1 MKIRRL
7 ERLKMVVTKVFQIK
21 QPGNLKNAINYIV
34 NDAKTLKADD
44 MNDPENIFSYE
55 VQGEEVFKRLV
66 SGYDLTDSSDKDTV
80 YDDFIL
86 TKMSADSLNGND
98 RLSDLKNPDRVL
110 AHHLIQSF
118 SPDDNLTPEEI
129 HEIGRKTVLEL
140 TGGNHQFIIAT
151 HMDKGHIHNHII
163 FNTTN
168 STTLKKFEWK
178 KGTKQSL
185 SKISDKHSELA
196 GAKIIEPKMNNSYT
210 KYSAW
215 RRQNNYRFEIKERL
229 DFLLKH
235 SLSLEDFKQ
244 KAAALDLQIDFSG
257 KFVKYK
263 LLDQPQQRNVRD
275 NTLSKKGLY
284 SLEKI
289 KERISKNQLVFDVE
303 ELKAQYQE
311 SKEKTANDF
320 ELKLEVESW
329 QVEQES
335 KQGIYVQMDMGALNS
350 GTILIPSHKVDKN
363 EDGNYTIYIKEKD
376 YFYFLNPD
384 QSQKNRYMMGLTVA
398 RQLAKQNGE
407 TLVTKNAQISSMRE
421 LIKEYNFLV
430 EHGVTDGAQ
439 FQHLEERFNEKIETT
454 QEELR
459 QLDERLG
466 RYHKIEGALLA
477 IQKSPENSL
486 TSVQLLDDL
495 GVPKD
500 IGLEDV
506 SQLIKQFQIEKGA
519 LQEFFDDTL
528 KHYTDYR
535 DIKEHVRSREEK
547 VDRRFEDEKVL

>member
-1 MKIRRL
+1 
-7 ERLKMVVTKVFQIK
+7 MVVIKSPTQIK
-21 QPGNLKNAINYIV
+21 TPANLKRAVNYIL
-34 NDAKTLKADD
+34 NEAKTLVSGTAESDLD
-44 MNDPENIFSYE
+44 FPLVYHD
-55 VQGEEVFKRLV
+55 GELQMKLV
-66 SGYDLTDSSDKDTV
+66 SGNGISDFSVADEEMVMTKLAAAFKKG
-80 YDDFIL
+80 DD
-86 TKMSADSLNGND
+86 
-98 RLSDLKNPDRVL
+98 DLKELSSGKQVL
-110 AHHLIQSF
+110 AHHIIQSF
-118 SPDDNLTPEEI
+118 SPDDNLTPEQV
-129 HEIGRKTVLEL
+129 HEIGRQTMLEL
-140 TGGNHQFIIAT
+140 TGGNYEFVIAT
-151 HMDKGHIHNHII
+151 HTDKDHLHNHII
-163 FNTTN
+163 LNTTN
-168 STTLKKFEWK
+168 TSTLKKFRWEK
-178 KGTKQSL
+178 KTLKNL
-185 SKISDKHSELA
+185 RAISDKYA
-196 GAKIIEPKMNNSYT
+196 ARYGAKIIEPTMKNSYT

-244 KAAALDLQIDFSG
+244 KAAALNLQIDFSS

-275 NTLSKKGLY
+275 DTLSKKGLY

-303 ELKAQYQE
+303 ELKEQYQE

-430 EHGVTDGAQ
+430 EHGVTDGTQ
-439 FQHLEERFNEKIETT
+439 FQHLEERFNEKIEAT

-486 TSVQLLDDL
+486 AAVQLLDDL

-500 IGLEDV
+500 MGLEDV

>member
-1 MKIRRL
+1 
-7 ERLKMVVTKVFQIK
+7 MVVIKTPKQIK
-21 QPGNLKNAINYIV
+21 TPSNLKIAVRYIL
-34 NDAKTLKADD
+34 NEAKTLVSGTAESDLD
-44 MNDPENIFSYE
+44 FPLVYHD
-55 VQGEEVFKRLV
+55 GELQMKLV
-66 SGYDLTDSSDKDTV
+66 SGNGISDFSVADEEMVMTKLAAAFKKG
-80 YDDFIL
+80 DD
-86 TKMSADSLNGND
+86 
-98 RLSDLKNPDRVL
+98 DLKELSSGKQVL
-110 AHHLIQSF
+110 AHHIIQSF
-118 SPDDNLTPEEI
+118 SPDDNLTPEQV
-129 HEIGRKTVLEL
+129 HEIGRQTMLEL
-140 TGGNHQFIIAT
+140 TGGNYEFVIAT
-151 HMDKGHIHNHII
+151 HTDKDHLHNHII
-163 FNTTN
+163 LNTTN
-168 STTLKKFEWK
+168 TSTLKKFRWEK
-178 KGTKQSL
+178 KTLKNL
-185 SKISDKHSELA
+185 RAISDKYA
-196 GAKIIEPKMNNSYT
+196 ARYGAKIIEPTMKNSYT

-235 SLSLEDFKQ
+235 SLSLEDFKH

-275 NTLSKKGLY
+275 DTLSKKGLY

-303 ELKAQYQE
+303 ELKEQYQE

-335 KQGIYVQMDMGALNS
+335 KQGIYVQMDMGVLNS

-430 EHGVTDGAQ
+430 EHGVTDGTQ
-439 FQHLEERFNEKIETT
+439 FQHLEERFNEKIEAT

-486 TSVQLLDDL
+486 AAVQLLDDL

-500 IGLEDV
+500 MGLEDV

-547 VDRRFEDEKVL
+547 VDRRFEDEKTL

>member
-1 MKIRRL
+1 
-7 ERLKMVVTKVFQIK
+7 MVVIKTPKQIK
-21 QPGNLKNAINYIV
+21 TPSNLKIAVRYIL
-34 NDAKTLKADD
+34 NEAKTLVSETAESDLD
-44 MNDPENIFSYE
+44 FPLVYHN
-55 VQGEEVFKRLV
+55 GELQMKLV
-66 SGYDLTDSSDKDTV
+66 SGNGISDFSVADEEMVMTKLAAAFKKG
-80 YDDFIL
+80 DD
-86 TKMSADSLNGND
+86 
-98 RLSDLKNPDRVL
+98 DLKELSSGKQVL
-110 AHHLIQSF
+110 AHHIIQSF
-118 SPDDNLTPEEI
+118 SPDDNLTPEQV
-129 HEIGRKTVLEL
+129 HEIGRQTMLEL
-140 TGGNHQFIIAT
+140 TGGNYEFVIAT
-151 HMDKGHIHNHII
+151 HTDKDHLHNHII
-163 FNTTN
+163 LNTTN
-168 STTLKKFEWK
+168 TSTLKKFRWEK
-178 KGTKQSL
+178 KTLKNL
-185 SKISDKHSELA
+185 RAISDKYA
-196 GAKIIEPKMNNSYT
+196 ARYGAKIIEPTMKNSYT

-244 KAAALDLQIDFSG
+244 KAAALNLQIDFSG

-275 NTLSKKGLY
+275 DTLSKKGLY

-303 ELKAQYQE
+303 ELKEQYQE

-547 VDRRFEDEKVL
+547 VDRRFEDEKTL

>member
-1 MKIRRL
+1 
-7 ERLKMVVTKVFQIK
+7 MVVIKTPKQIK
-21 QPGNLKNAINYIV
+21 TPSNLKIAVRYIL
-34 NDAKTLKADD
+34 NEAKTLVSGTAESDLD
-44 MNDPENIFSYE
+44 FPLVYHD
-55 VQGEEVFKRLV
+55 GELQMKLV
-66 SGYDLTDSSDKDTV
+66 SGNGISDFSVADEEMVMTKLAAAFKKG
-80 YDDFIL
+80 DD
-86 TKMSADSLNGND
+86 
-98 RLSDLKNPDRVL
+98 DLKELSSGKQVL
-110 AHHLIQSF
+110 AHHIIQSF
-118 SPDDNLTPEEI
+118 SPDDNLTPEQV
-129 HEIGRKTVLEL
+129 HEIGRQTMLEL
-140 TGGNHQFIIAT
+140 TGGNYEFVIAT
-151 HMDKGHIHNHII
+151 HTDKDHLHNHII
-163 FNTTN
+163 LNTTN
-168 STTLKKFEWK
+168 TSTLKKFRWEK
-178 KGTKQSL
+178 KTLKNL
-185 SKISDKHSELA
+185 RAISDKYA
-196 GAKIIEPKMNNSYT
+196 ARYGAKIIEPTMKNSYT

-244 KAAALDLQIDFSG
+244 KAAALNLQIDFSG

-275 NTLSKKGLY
+275 DTLSKKGLY

-303 ELKAQYQE
+303 ELKEQYQE

-430 EHGVTDGAQ
+430 EHGVTDGTQ
-439 FQHLEERFNEKIETT
+439 FQHLEERFNEKIEAT

-477 IQKSPENSL
+477 IQQSPENSL
-486 TSVQLLDDL
+486 AAVQLLDDL

-500 IGLEDV
+500 MGLEDV

-547 VDRRFEDEKVL
+547 VDRRFEDGKTL

>member
-1 MKIRRL
+1 
-7 ERLKMVVTKVFQIK
+7 MVVIKSPTQIK
-21 QPGNLKNAINYIV
+21 TPANLKRAVNYIL
-34 NDAKTLKADD
+34 NEAKTLVSETAESDLD
-44 MNDPENIFSYE
+44 FPLVYHN
-55 VQGEEVFKRLV
+55 GEFQMKLV
-66 SGYDLTDSSDKDTV
+66 SGNGISDFSVADEEMVMTKLAAAFKKG
-80 YDDFIL
+80 DD
-86 TKMSADSLNGND
+86 
-98 RLSDLKNPDRVL
+98 DLKELSSGKQVL
-110 AHHLIQSF
+110 AHHIIQSF
-118 SPDDNLTPEEI
+118 SPDDNLTPEQV
-129 HEIGRKTVLEL
+129 HEIGRQTMLEL
-140 TGGNHQFIIAT
+140 TGGNYEFVIAT
-151 HMDKGHIHNHII
+151 HTDKDHLHNHII
-163 FNTTN
+163 LNTTN
-168 STTLKKFEWK
+168 TSTLKKFRWEK
-178 KGTKQSL
+178 KTLKNL
-185 SKISDKHSELA
+185 RAISDKYA
-196 GAKIIEPKMNNSYT
+196 TRYGAKIIEPTMKNSYT

-275 NTLSKKGLY
+275 DTLSKKGLY

-303 ELKAQYQE
+303 EMKEQYQE

-335 KQGIYVQMDMGALNS
+335 GQGIYVQMDMGALNS

-407 TLVTKNAQISSMRE
+407 TVVTKNAQISSMRE

-430 EHGVTDGAQ
+430 EHGVTDGTQ
-439 FQHLEERFNEKIETT
+439 FQHLEERFNEKIEAT

-477 IQKSPENSL
+477 IQQSPENSL
-486 TSVQLLDDL
+486 VAVQLLDDL

-500 IGLEDV
+500 MGLEDV

>member
-1 MKIRRL
+1 
-7 ERLKMVVTKVFQIK
+7 MVVIKTPKQIK
-21 QPGNLKNAINYIV
+21 TPSNLKIAVRYIL
-34 NDAKTLKADD
+34 NEAKTLVSGTAESDLD
-44 MNDPENIFSYE
+44 FPLVYHD
-55 VQGEEVFKRLV
+55 GELQMKLV
-66 SGYDLTDSSDKDTV
+66 SGNGISDFSVADEEMVMTKLAAAFKKG
-80 YDDFIL
+80 DD
-86 TKMSADSLNGND
+86 
-98 RLSDLKNPDRVL
+98 DLKELSSGKQVL
-110 AHHLIQSF
+110 AHHIIQSF
-118 SPDDNLTPEEI
+118 SPDDNLTPEQV
-129 HEIGRKTVLEL
+129 HEIGRQTMLEL
-140 TGGNHQFIIAT
+140 TGGNYEFVIAT
-151 HMDKGHIHNHII
+151 HTDKDHLHNHII
-163 FNTTN
+163 LNTTN
-168 STTLKKFEWK
+168 TSTLKKFRWEK
-178 KGTKQSL
+178 KTLKNL
-185 SKISDKHSELA
+185 RAISDKYA
-196 GAKIIEPKMNNSYT
+196 ARYGAKIIEPTMKNSYT

-235 SLSLEDFKQ
+235 SLSLEDFKH
-244 KAAALDLQIDFSG
+244 KAAALNLQIDFSG

-275 NTLSKKGLY
+275 DTLSKKGLY

-303 ELKAQYQE
+303 ELKEQYQE

-430 EHGVTDGAQ
+430 EHGVTDGTQ
-439 FQHLEERFNEKIETT
+439 FQHLEERFNEKIEAT

-486 TSVQLLDDL
+486 AAIQLLDDL

-500 IGLEDV
+500 MGLEDV
-506 SQLIKQFQIEKGA
+506 SQLFKQFQIEKGA

-547 VDRRFEDEKVL
+547 VDRRFEDEKTL

>member
-1 MKIRRL
+1 
-7 ERLKMVVTKVFQIK
+7 MVVIKSPTQIK
-21 QPGNLKNAINYIV
+21 TPANLKRAVNYIL
-34 NDAKTLKADD
+34 NEAKTLVSGTAESDLD
-44 MNDPENIFSYE
+44 FPLVYHD
-55 VQGEEVFKRLV
+55 GELQMKLV
-66 SGYDLTDSSDKDTV
+66 SGNGISDFSVADEEMVMTKLAAAFKKG
-80 YDDFIL
+80 DD
-86 TKMSADSLNGND
+86 
-98 RLSDLKNPDRVL
+98 DLKELSSGKQVL
-110 AHHLIQSF
+110 AHHIIQSF
-118 SPDDNLTPEEI
+118 SPDDNLTPEQV
-129 HEIGRKTVLEL
+129 HEIGRQTMLEL
-140 TGGNHQFIIAT
+140 TGGNYEFVIAT
-151 HMDKGHIHNHII
+151 HTDKDHLHNHII
-163 FNTTN
+163 LNTTN
-168 STTLKKFEWK
+168 TSTLKKFRWEK
-178 KGTKQSL
+178 KTLKNL
-185 SKISDKHSELA
+185 RAISDKRA
-196 GAKIIEPKMNNSYT
+196 ARYGAKIIEPTMKNSYT

-244 KAAALDLQIDFSG
+244 KAAALNLQIDFSG

-275 NTLSKKGLY
+275 DTLSKKGLY

-303 ELKAQYQE
+303 ELKEQYQE

-477 IQKSPENSL
+477 IQQSPENSL
-486 TSVQLLDDL
+486 AAVQLLDDL

-500 IGLEDV
+500 MGLEDV

-535 DIKEHVRSREEK
+535 DVKEHVRSREEK
-547 VDRRFEDEKVL
+547 VDRRFEDGKTL

>member
-1 MKIRRL
+1 
-7 ERLKMVVTKVFQIK
+7 MVVIKTPKQIK
-21 QPGNLKNAINYIV
+21 TPSNLKIAVRYIL
-34 NDAKTLKADD
+34 NEAKTLVSGTAESDLD
-44 MNDPENIFSYE
+44 FPLVYHD
-55 VQGEEVFKRLV
+55 GELQMKLV
-66 SGYDLTDSSDKDTV
+66 SGNGISDFSVADEEMVMTKLAAAFKKG
-80 YDDFIL
+80 DD
-86 TKMSADSLNGND
+86 
-98 RLSDLKNPDRVL
+98 DLKELSSGKQVL
-110 AHHLIQSF
+110 AHHIIQSF
-118 SPDDNLTPEEI
+118 SPDDNLTPEQV
-129 HEIGRKTVLEL
+129 HEIGRQTMLEL
-140 TGGNHQFIIAT
+140 TGGNYEFVIAT
-151 HMDKGHIHNHII
+151 HTDKDHLHNHII
-163 FNTTN
+163 LNTTN
-168 STTLKKFEWK
+168 TSTLKKFRWEK
-178 KGTKQSL
+178 KTLKNL
-185 SKISDKHSELA
+185 RAISDKYA
-196 GAKIIEPKMNNSYT
+196 ARYGAKIIEPTMKNSYT

-235 SLSLEDFKQ
+235 SLSLEDFKH

-275 NTLSKKGLY
+275 DTLSKKGLY

-289 KERISKNQLVFDVE
+289 NERISKNQLVFDVE
-303 ELKAQYQE
+303 ELKEQYQE

-430 EHGVTDGAQ
+430 EHGVTDGTQ
-439 FQHLEERFNEKIETT
+439 FQHLEERFNEKIEAT

-486 TSVQLLDDL
+486 AAVQLLDDL

-500 IGLEDV
+500 MGLEDV

>member
-1 MKIRRL
+1 
-7 ERLKMVVTKVFQIK
+7 MVVIKTPKQIK
-21 QPGNLKNAINYIV
+21 TPSNLKIAVRYIL
-34 NDAKTLKADD
+34 NEAKTLVSGTVE
-44 MNDPENIFSYE
+44 NDLDFPLVYHD
-55 VQGEEVFKRLV
+55 GEFQMKLV
-66 SGYDLTDSSDKDTV
+66 SGNGISDFSVADEEMVMTKLAAAFKKG
-80 YDDFIL
+80 DD
-86 TKMSADSLNGND
+86 
-98 RLSDLKNPDRVL
+98 DLKELSSGKQVL
-110 AHHLIQSF
+110 AHHIIQSF
-118 SPDDNLTPEEI
+118 SPDDNLTPEQV
-129 HEIGRKTVLEL
+129 HEIGRQTMLEL
-140 TGGNHQFIIAT
+140 TGGNYEFVIAT
-151 HMDKGHIHNHII
+151 HTDKDHLHNHII
-163 FNTTN
+163 LNTTN
-168 STTLKKFEWK
+168 TSTLKKFRWEK
-178 KGTKQSL
+178 KTLKNL
-185 SKISDKHSELA
+185 RAISDKYA
-196 GAKIIEPKMNNSYT
+196 ARYGAKIIEPTMKNSYT

-235 SLSLEDFKQ
+235 SLSLEDFKH

-275 NTLSKKGLY
+275 DTLSKKGLY

-303 ELKAQYQE
+303 ELKEQYQE

-430 EHGVTDGAQ
+430 EHGVTDGTQ
-439 FQHLEERFNEKIETT
+439 FQHLEERFNEKIEAT

-486 TSVQLLDDL
+486 AAVQLLDDL

-500 IGLEDV
+500 MGLEDV

-547 VDRRFEDEKVL
+547 VDRRSENEKVL

>member
-1 MKIRRL
+1 
-7 ERLKMVVTKVFQIK
+7 MVVIKTPKQIK
-21 QPGNLKNAINYIV
+21 TPSNLKIAVRYIL
-34 NDAKTLKADD
+34 NEAKTLVSETAESDLD
-44 MNDPENIFSYE
+44 FPLVYHN
-55 VQGEEVFKRLV
+55 GELQMKLV
-66 SGYDLTDSSDKDTV
+66 SGNGISDFSVADEEMVMTKLAAAFKKG
-80 YDDFIL
+80 DD
-86 TKMSADSLNGND
+86 
-98 RLSDLKNPDRVL
+98 DLKELSSGKQVL
-110 AHHLIQSF
+110 AHHIIQSF
-118 SPDDNLTPEEI
+118 SPDDNLTPEQV
-129 HEIGRKTVLEL
+129 HEIGCQTMLEL
-140 TGGNHQFIIAT
+140 TGGNYEFVIAT
-151 HMDKGHIHNHII
+151 HTDKDHLHNHII
-163 FNTTN
+163 LNTTN
-168 STTLKKFEWK
+168 TSTLKKFRWEK
-178 KGTKQSL
+178 KTLKNL
-185 SKISDKHSELA
+185 RAISDKYA
-196 GAKIIEPKMNNSYT
+196 ARYGAKIIEPTMKNSYT

-235 SLSLEDFKQ
+235 SLSLEDFKH

-275 NTLSKKGLY
+275 DTLSKKGLY

-303 ELKAQYQE
+303 ELKEQYQE

-430 EHGVTDGAQ
+430 EHGVTDGTQ
-439 FQHLEERFNEKIETT
+439 FQHLEERFNEKIEAT

-486 TSVQLLDDL
+486 AAIQLLDDL

-500 IGLEDV
+500 MGLEDV

-547 VDRRFEDEKVL
+547 VARRFEDEKTL

>member
-1 MKIRRL
+1 
-7 ERLKMVVTKVFQIK
+7 MVVIKTPKQIK
-21 QPGNLKNAINYIV
+21 TPSNLKIAVRYIL
-34 NDAKTLKADD
+34 NEAKTLVSGTAESDLD
-44 MNDPENIFSYE
+44 FPLVYHD
-55 VQGEEVFKRLV
+55 GELQMKLV
-66 SGYDLTDSSDKDTV
+66 SGNGISDFSVADEEMVMTKLAAAFKKG
-80 YDDFIL
+80 DD
-86 TKMSADSLNGND
+86 
-98 RLSDLKNPDRVL
+98 DLKELSSGKQVL
-110 AHHLIQSF
+110 AHHIIQSF
-118 SPDDNLTPEEI
+118 SPDDNLTPEQV
-129 HEIGRKTVLEL
+129 HEIGRQTMLEL
-140 TGGNHQFIIAT
+140 TGGNYEFVIAT
-151 HMDKGHIHNHII
+151 HTDKDHPHNHII
-163 FNTTN
+163 LNTTN
-168 STTLKKFEWK
+168 SSTLKKFRWEK
-178 KGTKQSL
+178 KTLKNL
-185 SKISDKHSELA
+185 RAISDKYA
-196 GAKIIEPKMNNSYT
+196 ARYGAKIIEPTMKNSYT

-235 SLSLEDFKQ
+235 SLSLEDFKH

-275 NTLSKKGLY
+275 DTLSKKGLY

-303 ELKAQYQE
+303 ELKEQYQE

-430 EHGVTDGAQ
+430 EHGVTDGTQ
-439 FQHLEERFNEKIETT
+439 FQHLEERFNEKIEAT

-486 TSVQLLDDL
+486 AAVQLLDDL

-500 IGLEDV
+500 MGLEDV

>member
-1 MKIRRL
+1 
-7 ERLKMVVTKVFQIK
+7 MVVIKTPKQIK
-21 QPGNLKNAINYIV
+21 TPSNLKIAVRYIL
-34 NDAKTLKADD
+34 NEAKTLVSETAESDLD
-44 MNDPENIFSYE
+44 FPLVYHN
-55 VQGEEVFKRLV
+55 GELQMKLV
-66 SGYDLTDSSDKDTV
+66 SGNGISDFSVADEEMVMTKLAAAFKKG
-80 YDDFIL
+80 DD
-86 TKMSADSLNGND
+86 
-98 RLSDLKNPDRVL
+98 DLKELSSGKQVL
-110 AHHLIQSF
+110 AHHIIQSF
-118 SPDDNLTPEEI
+118 SPDDNLTPEQV
-129 HEIGRKTVLEL
+129 HEIGRQMMLEL
-140 TGGNHQFIIAT
+140 TGGNYEFVIAT
-151 HMDKGHIHNHII
+151 HTDKDHLHNHII
-163 FNTTN
+163 LNTTN
-168 STTLKKFEWK
+168 TSTLKKFRWEK
-178 KGTKQSL
+178 KTLKNL
-185 SKISDKHSELA
+185 RAISDKYA
-196 GAKIIEPKMNNSYT
+196 ARYGAKIIEPTMKNSYT

-215 RRQNNYRFEIKERL
+215 RRQNNYRFEIKDRL

-244 KAAALDLQIDFSG
+244 KAVALDLQVDFSG

-263 LLDQPQQRNVRD
+263 LLDHPQQRNVRD
-275 NTLSKKGLY
+275 DTLSKKGLY

-289 KERISKNQLVFDVE
+289 RERISKNQLVFDVE
-303 ELKAQYQE
+303 ELKEQYQE

-430 EHGVTDGAQ
+430 EHGVTDGTQ

-459 QLDERLG
+459 QLDKRLG

-500 IGLEDV
+500 MGLEDV

>member
-1 MKIRRL
+1 
-7 ERLKMVVTKVFQIK
+7 MVVIKAPKQIK
-21 QPGNLKNAINYIV
+21 TPSNLKIAVRYIL
-34 NDAKTLKADD
+34 NEAKTLVSETAESDLD
-44 MNDPENIFSYE
+44 FPLVYHN
-55 VQGEEVFKRLV
+55 GELQMKLV
-66 SGYDLTDSSDKDTV
+66 SGNGISDFSVADEEMVMTKLAAAFKKG
-80 YDDFIL
+80 DD
-86 TKMSADSLNGND
+86 
-98 RLSDLKNPDRVL
+98 DLKELSSGKQVL
-110 AHHLIQSF
+110 AHHIIQSF
-118 SPDDNLTPEEI
+118 SPDDNLTPEQV
-129 HEIGRKTVLEL
+129 HEIGRQTMLEL
-140 TGGNHQFIIAT
+140 TGGNYEFVIAT
-151 HMDKGHIHNHII
+151 HTDKDHLHNHII
-163 FNTTN
+163 LNTTN
-168 STTLKKFEWK
+168 TSTLKKFRWEK
-178 KGTKQSL
+178 KTLKNL
-185 SKISDKHSELA
+185 RAISDKYA
-196 GAKIIEPKMNNSYT
+196 ARYGAKIIEPTMKNSYT

-235 SLSLEDFKQ
+235 SLSLEDFKH

-275 NTLSKKGLY
+275 DTLSKKGLY

-303 ELKAQYQE
+303 ELKEQYKE

-439 FQHLEERFNEKIETT
+439 FQHLEERFNEKIEAT

-477 IQKSPENSL
+477 IQQSPENSL
-486 TSVQLLDDL
+486 AAVQLLDDL

-500 IGLEDV
+500 MGLEDV

-535 DIKEHVRSREEK
+535 DVKEHVRSREEK
-547 VDRRFEDEKVL
+547 VDRRFEDGKTL

>member
-1 MKIRRL
+1 
-7 ERLKMVVTKVFQIK
+7 MVVIKTPKQIK
-21 QPGNLKNAINYIV
+21 TPSNLKIAVRYIL
-34 NDAKTLKADD
+34 NEAKTLVSETAESDLD
-44 MNDPENIFSYE
+44 FPLVYHN
-55 VQGEEVFKRLV
+55 GELQMKLV
-66 SGYDLTDSSDKDTV
+66 SGNGISDFSVADEEMVMTKLAAAFKKG
-80 YDDFIL
+80 DD
-86 TKMSADSLNGND
+86 
-98 RLSDLKNPDRVL
+98 DLKELSSGKQVL
-110 AHHLIQSF
+110 AHHIIQSF
-118 SPDDNLTPEEI
+118 SPDDNLTPEQV
-129 HEIGRKTVLEL
+129 HEIGRQTMLEL
-140 TGGNHQFIIAT
+140 TGGNYEFVIAT
-151 HMDKGHIHNHII
+151 HTDKDHLHNHII
-163 FNTTN
+163 LNTTN
-168 STTLKKFEWK
+168 ISTLKKFRWEK
-178 KGTKQSL
+178 KTLKNL
-185 SKISDKHSELA
+185 RAISDKHA
-196 GAKIIEPKMNNSYT
+196 ACYGAKIIEPTMKNSYT

-244 KAAALDLQIDFSG
+244 KAVALDLQIDFSG

-263 LLDQPQQRNVRD
+263 LLDHPQQRNVRD
-275 NTLSKKGLY
+275 DTLSKKGLY

-303 ELKAQYQE
+303 ELKEQYQE

-430 EHGVTDGAQ
+430 EHGVTDGTQ
-439 FQHLEERFNEKIETT
+439 FQHLEERFNEKIEAT

-477 IQKSPENSL
+477 IQQSPENSL
-486 TSVQLLDDL
+486 AAVQLLDDL

-500 IGLEDV
+500 MELEDV

-535 DIKEHVRSREEK
+535 DIKEHVRSREGK

>member
-1 MKIRRL
+1 
-7 ERLKMVVTKVFQIK
+7 MVVIKTPKQIK
-21 QPGNLKNAINYIV
+21 TPSNLKIAVRYIL
-34 NDAKTLKADD
+34 NEAKTLVSETTESDLD
-44 MNDPENIFSYE
+44 FPLVYHN
-55 VQGEEVFKRLV
+55 GELQMKLV
-66 SGYDLTDSSDKDTV
+66 SGNGISDFSVADEEMVMTKLAAAFKKG
-80 YDDFIL
+80 DD
-86 TKMSADSLNGND
+86 
-98 RLSDLKNPDRVL
+98 DLKELSSGKQVL
-110 AHHLIQSF
+110 AHHIIQSF
-118 SPDDNLTPEEI
+118 SPDDNLTPEQV
-129 HEIGRKTVLEL
+129 HEIGRQMMLEL
-140 TGGNHQFIIAT
+140 TGGNYEFVIAT
-151 HMDKGHIHNHII
+151 HTDKDHLHNHII
-163 FNTTN
+163 LNTTN
-168 STTLKKFEWK
+168 TSTLKKFRWEK
-178 KGTKQSL
+178 KTLKSL
-185 SKISDKHSELA
+185 RAISDKYA
-196 GAKIIEPKMNNSYT
+196 ARYGAKIIEPTMKNSYT

-215 RRQNNYRFEIKERL
+215 RRQNNYRFEIKDRL

-244 KAAALDLQIDFSG
+244 KAVALDLQVDFSG

-275 NTLSKKGLY
+275 DTLSKKGLY

-303 ELKAQYQE
+303 ELKEQYQE

-430 EHGVTDGAQ
+430 EHGVTDGTQ

-459 QLDERLG
+459 QLDKRLG

-500 IGLEDV
+500 MGLEDV

>member
-1 MKIRRL
+1 
-7 ERLKMVVTKVFQIK
+7 MVVIKTPKQIK
-21 QPGNLKNAINYIV
+21 TPSNLKIAVRYIL
-34 NDAKTLKADD
+34 NEAKTLVSGTAESDLD
-44 MNDPENIFSYE
+44 FPLVYHD
-55 VQGEEVFKRLV
+55 GELQMKLV
-66 SGYDLTDSSDKDTV
+66 SGNGISDFSVADEEMVMTKLAAAFKKG
-80 YDDFIL
+80 DD
-86 TKMSADSLNGND
+86 
-98 RLSDLKNPDRVL
+98 DLKELSSGKQVL
-110 AHHLIQSF
+110 AHHIIQSF
-118 SPDDNLTPEEI
+118 SPDDNLTPEQV
-129 HEIGRKTVLEL
+129 HEIGRQTMLEL
-140 TGGNHQFIIAT
+140 TGGNYEFVIAT
-151 HMDKGHIHNHII
+151 HTDKDHLHNHII
-163 FNTTN
+163 LNTTN
-168 STTLKKFEWK
+168 TSTLKKFRWEK
-178 KGTKQSL
+178 KTLKNL
-185 SKISDKHSELA
+185 RAISDKYA
-196 GAKIIEPKMNNSYT
+196 ARYGAKIIEPTMKNSYT

-235 SLSLEDFKQ
+235 SLSLEDFKH
-244 KAAALDLQIDFSG
+244 KAAALNLQIDFSG

-275 NTLSKKGLY
+275 DTLSKKGLY

-303 ELKAQYQE
+303 ELKEQYQE

-430 EHGVTDGAQ
+430 EHGVTDGTQ
-439 FQHLEERFNEKIETT
+439 FQHLEERFNEKIEAT

-486 TSVQLLDDL
+486 AAIQLLDDL
-495 GVPKD
+495 AVPKD
-500 IGLEDV
+500 MGLEDV

-547 VDRRFEDEKVL
+547 VDRRFEDEKTL

>member
-1 MKIRRL
+1 
-7 ERLKMVVTKVFQIK
+7 MVVIKTPKQIK
-21 QPGNLKNAINYIV
+21 TPSNLKIAVRYIL
-34 NDAKTLKADD
+34 NEAKTLVSGTVESDLD
-44 MNDPENIFSYE
+44 FPLVYHD
-55 VQGEEVFKRLV
+55 GEFQMKLV
-66 SGYDLTDSSDKDTV
+66 SGNGISDFSVADEEMVMTKLAAAFKKG
-80 YDDFIL
+80 DD
-86 TKMSADSLNGND
+86 
-98 RLSDLKNPDRVL
+98 DLKELSSGKQVL
-110 AHHLIQSF
+110 AHHIIQSF
-118 SPDDNLTPEEI
+118 SPDDNLTPEQV
-129 HEIGRKTVLEL
+129 HEIGRQTMLEL
-140 TGGNHQFIIAT
+140 TGGNYEFVIAT
-151 HMDKGHIHNHII
+151 HTDKDHLHNHII
-163 FNTTN
+163 LNTTN
-168 STTLKKFEWK
+168 TSTLKKFRWEK
-178 KGTKQSL
+178 KTLKNL
-185 SKISDKHSELA
+185 RAISDKYA
-196 GAKIIEPKMNNSYT
+196 ARYGAKIIEPTMKNSYT

-275 NTLSKKGLY
+275 DTLSKKGLY

-303 ELKAQYQE
+303 ELKEQYQE

-430 EHGVTDGAQ
+430 EHGVTDGTQ
-439 FQHLEERFNEKIETT
+439 FQHLEERFNEKIEAT

-477 IQKSPENSL
+477 IQQSPENSL
-486 TSVQLLDDL
+486 AAVQLLDDL

-500 IGLEDV
+500 MGLEDV

-547 VDRRFEDEKVL
+547 VDRRFEDEKTL

>member
-1 MKIRRL
+1 
-7 ERLKMVVTKVFQIK
+7 
-21 QPGNLKNAINYIV
+21 
-34 NDAKTLKADD
+34 
-44 MNDPENIFSYE
+44 
-55 VQGEEVFKRLV
+55 
-66 SGYDLTDSSDKDTV
+66 
-80 YDDFIL
+80 
-86 TKMSADSLNGND
+86 
-98 RLSDLKNPDRVL
+98 
-110 AHHLIQSF
+110 
-118 SPDDNLTPEEI
+118 
-129 HEIGRKTVLEL
+129 
-140 TGGNHQFIIAT
+140 
-151 HMDKGHIHNHII
+151 
-163 FNTTN
+163 
-168 STTLKKFEWK
+168 
-178 KGTKQSL
+178 
-185 SKISDKHSELA
+185 
-196 GAKIIEPKMNNSYT
+196 
-210 KYSAW
+210 
-215 RRQNNYRFEIKERL
+215 
-229 DFLLKH
+229 
-235 SLSLEDFKQ
+235 
-244 KAAALDLQIDFSG
+244 
-257 KFVKYK
+257 
-263 LLDQPQQRNVRD
+263 
-275 NTLSKKGLY
+275 Y

-303 ELKAQYQE
+303 ELKEQYQE

-439 FQHLEERFNEKIETT
+439 FQHLEERFNEKIEAT

-477 IQKSPENSL
+477 IQQSPENSL
-486 TSVQLLDDL
+486 SAVQLLDDL

-500 IGLEDV
+500 MGLEDV

>member
-1 MKIRRL
+1 
-7 ERLKMVVTKVFQIK
+7 MVVIKTPKQIK
-21 QPGNLKNAINYIV
+21 TPSNLKIAVRYIL
-34 NDAKTLKADD
+34 NEAKTLVSGTAESDLD
-44 MNDPENIFSYE
+44 FPLVYHD
-55 VQGEEVFKRLV
+55 GELQMKLV
-66 SGYDLTDSSDKDTV
+66 SGNGISDFSVADEEMVMTKLAAAFKKG
-80 YDDFIL
+80 DD
-86 TKMSADSLNGND
+86 
-98 RLSDLKNPDRVL
+98 DLKELSSGKQVL
-110 AHHLIQSF
+110 AHHIIQSF
-118 SPDDNLTPEEI
+118 SPDDNLTPEQV
-129 HEIGRKTVLEL
+129 HEIGRQTMLEL
-140 TGGNHQFIIAT
+140 TGGNYEFVIAT
-151 HMDKGHIHNHII
+151 HTDKDHLHNHII
-163 FNTTN
+163 LNTTN
-168 STTLKKFEWK
+168 TSTLKKFRWEK
-178 KGTKQSL
+178 KTLKNL
-185 SKISDKHSELA
+185 RAISDKYA
-196 GAKIIEPKMNNSYT
+196 ARYGAKIIEPTMKNSYT

-235 SLSLEDFKQ
+235 SLSLEDFKH
-244 KAAALDLQIDFSG
+244 KAAALNLQIDFSG

-275 NTLSKKGLY
+275 DTLSKKGLY

-303 ELKAQYQE
+303 ELKEQYQE

-384 QSQKNRYMMGLTVA
+384 LSQKNRYMMGLTVA

-430 EHGVTDGAQ
+430 EHGVTDGTQ
-439 FQHLEERFNEKIETT
+439 FQHLEERFNEKIEAT

-486 TSVQLLDDL
+486 AAIQLLDDL

-500 IGLEDV
+500 MGLEDV

-547 VDRRFEDEKVL
+547 VDRRFEDEKTL

>member
-1 MKIRRL
+1 
-7 ERLKMVVTKVFQIK
+7 MVVIKSPTQIK
-21 QPGNLKNAINYIV
+21 TPANLKRAVNYIL
-34 NDAKTLKADD
+34 NEAKTLVSGTAESDLD
-44 MNDPENIFSYE
+44 FPLVYHD
-55 VQGEEVFKRLV
+55 GELQMKLV
-66 SGYDLTDSSDKDTV
+66 SGNGISDFSVADEEMVMTKLAAAFKKG
-80 YDDFIL
+80 DD
-86 TKMSADSLNGND
+86 
-98 RLSDLKNPDRVL
+98 DLKELSSGKQVL
-110 AHHLIQSF
+110 AHHIIQSF
-118 SPDDNLTPEEI
+118 SPDDNLTPEQV
-129 HEIGRKTVLEL
+129 HEIGRQTMLEL
-140 TGGNHQFIIAT
+140 TGGNYEFVIAT
-151 HMDKGHIHNHII
+151 HTDKDHLHNHII
-163 FNTTN
+163 LNTTN
-168 STTLKKFEWK
+168 TSTLKKFRWEK
-178 KGTKQSL
+178 KTLKNL
-185 SKISDKHSELA
+185 RAISDKYA
-196 GAKIIEPKMNNSYT
+196 ARYGAKIIEPTMKNSYT

-235 SLSLEDFKQ
+235 SLSLEDFKH
-244 KAAALDLQIDFSG
+244 KAAALDLQIDLSG

-263 LLDQPQQRNVRD
+263 LLDQPQQRNIRD
-275 NTLSKKGLY
+275 DTLSKKGLY

-303 ELKAQYQE
+303 ELKEQYQE

-363 EDGNYTIYIKEKD
+363 EDGDYTIYIKEKD

-430 EHGVTDGAQ
+430 EHGVTDGTQ
-439 FQHLEERFNEKIETT
+439 FQHLEERFNEKIEAT

-466 RYHKIEGALLA
+466 HYHKIEGALLA
-477 IQKSPENSL
+477 IQQSPENSL
-486 TSVQLLDDL
+486 AAIQLLDDL

-500 IGLEDV
+500 MGLEDV

-519 LQEFFDDTL
+519 LQEFFDNTL

>member
-1 MKIRRL
+1 
-7 ERLKMVVTKVFQIK
+7 MVVIKTPKQIK
-21 QPGNLKNAINYIV
+21 TPSNLKIAVRYIL
-34 NDAKTLKADD
+34 NEAKTLVSGTAESDLD
-44 MNDPENIFSYE
+44 FPLVYHD
-55 VQGEEVFKRLV
+55 GELQMKLV
-66 SGYDLTDSSDKDTV
+66 SGNGISDFSVADEEMVMTKLAAAFKKG
-80 YDDFIL
+80 DD
-86 TKMSADSLNGND
+86 
-98 RLSDLKNPDRVL
+98 DLKELSSGKQVL
-110 AHHLIQSF
+110 AHHIIQSF
-118 SPDDNLTPEEI
+118 SPDDNLTPEQV
-129 HEIGRKTVLEL
+129 HEIGRQTMLEL
-140 TGGNHQFIIAT
+140 TGGNYEFVIAT
-151 HMDKGHIHNHII
+151 HTDKDHLHNHII
-163 FNTTN
+163 LNTTN
-168 STTLKKFEWK
+168 TSTLKKFRWEK
-178 KGTKQSL
+178 KTLKNL
-185 SKISDKHSELA
+185 RAISDKYA
-196 GAKIIEPKMNNSYT
+196 ARYGAKIIEPTMKNSYT

-235 SLSLEDFKQ
+235 SLSLEDFKH

-275 NTLSKKGLY
+275 DTLSKKGLY

-303 ELKAQYQE
+303 ELKEQYQE

-430 EHGVTDGAQ
+430 EHGVTDGTQ
-439 FQHLEERFNEKIETT
+439 FQHLEERFNEKIEAT

-477 IQKSPENSL
+477 IQQSPENSL
-486 TSVQLLDDL
+486 AAVQLLDDL

-500 IGLEDV
+500 MGLEDV

-547 VDRRFEDEKVL
+547 VDRRFEDGKTL